1 MPVPGGGD
9 DNLHV
14 KARAQKAI
22 VVDLF
27 RDHAKKVRG
36 YLGYRLRN
44 EEDGKEAAQELFL
57 KLWRHER
64 EGRLKE
70 NAVGYM
76 HVAANTIA
84 TDTERWR
91 ALHAPERGAGRGD
104 ESELEALPAGAASTE
119 DQLHWRRAMAL
130 FVSSV
135 KELPT
140 AQRQIFVLHYLKGLR
155 YPEISRRLGVPERTI
170 ERYMAAALAELHD
183 KLEAY
188 L

>member
-1 MPVPGGGD
+1 MKTP
-9 DNLHV
+9 
-14 KARAQKAI
+14 AQKAI

-27 RDHAKKVRG
+27 REHAKRVRG
-36 YLGYRLRN
+36 YLGYRLRSD
-44 EEDGKEAAQELFL
+44 EDGKEAAQELFL

-64 EGRLKE
+64 DGTLKE

-84 TDTERWR
+84 TDTQRWR
-91 ALHAPERGAGRGD
+91 ALHAPERETGGLDEAEFEAVAAGT
-104 ESELEALPAGAASTE
+104 ASVE
-119 DQLHWRRAMAL
+119 DQLHWRRAMAV

-140 AQRQIFVLHYLKGLR
+140 THRQIFVLHYLKGLR
-155 YPEISRRLGVPERTI
+155 YPEIAKRLGIAERTI
-170 ERYMAAALAELHD
+170 ERYMATALAELHD